1 LRRCKN
7 EYIRYN
13 IFFIAYG
20 VIIATSIIQGG
31 TKMSN
36 YDHKLEGLELMYH
49 LMKRFD
55 YTYIQAKNEMIRHN
69 QDMEFIKELNIEG
82 GEHE

>member
-1 LRRCKN
+1 
-7 EYIRYN
+7 
-13 IFFIAYG
+13 
-20 VIIATSIIQGG
+20 
-31 TKMSN
+31 MSN
-36 YDHKLEGLELMYH
+36 YDHKLEGLELMYY
-49 LMKRFD
+49 LIKRFD